1 MAIIGKIRERSG
13 LVVIFVGIGL
23 FAFILG
29 DSLSRSQD
37 LINNFGSWFGI
48 STNSGIGLFND
59 GEMNSEKWNYETRY
73 QKALN
78 GFKYNDYSQGGDGTV
93 TSEEEDQIRLNT
105 WNQMISDTIYY
116 LELNKLGLSVSADE
130 LKQGLLNGENLLPS
144 SLKDMFTQNGVF
156 NKDSF
161 NVWKTNRIINLP
173 DNMESKRD
181 LRDNIEI
188 PLKNERKI
196 NKYGA
201 MLKYG
206 IISTI
211 QEGERAYA
219 EDQTSANIKYIF
231 VSYDQIADSTINV
244 TNNDQKEYYNEHR
257 YEQRWHQNQ
266 ELRSYDYTILK
277 FSPSSKDVSNYK
289 KNVSKLINNFKS
301 TEDDSA
307 FVANHAETPIMIQS
321 QYGPRP
327 SGNYSNQP
335 YKGGKF
341 PSMIDQQIDQSKEGD
356 IIGPFL
362 NGDKIQLVKVYE
374 TGEEEQAKVRHI
386 LINSKDGDPK
396 DAVNKKLADSILYA
410 IRIDSSKFSKL
421 VTKYSDDPGSVSN
434 GGVYAWFPKGQMVPE
449 FEDFSFSKRIGSS
462 GVVKTNYGY
471 HVIQILGRR
480 DGTFKKIATV
490 DKTIRPSKETKNQF
504 YDSVA
509 LELYY
514 KVDSSNF
521 KSICEEMGY
530 EVKSSGYTP
539 LIYPNRRTTGFYGP
553 TELNRNMGVA
563 RWAFNAEL
571 GGVMEPKYI
580 NSNQLAMAVLTEKV
594 NEEDDRFNNLK
605 SLMKPMVE
613 NKLKADYFKSAHGDK
628 IANFNNIDSLAREIG
643 QTTGSKLVKYSD
655 VNIGNNM
662 QELAE
667 PKVMAHIFH
676 LNPNEISPIIEGKKG
691 IYIIQLNTI
700 NNHPTVTQENSA
712 EKALTDQDEIRK
724 QVDQGY
730 YSALYNAYNVKDHRA
745 KRMLLNN

>member
-37 LINNFGSWFGI
+37 LINNFGSWFGL

-93 TSEEEDQIRLNT
+93 SSEEEDQIRLNT

-130 LKQGLLNGENLLPS
+130 LKEGLLNGENLLPS

-206 IISTI
+206 LISTI

-257 YEQRWHQNQ
+257 YEKRWHQNQ

-277 FSPSSKDVSNYK
+277 FSPSSKMFLTTK
-289 KNVSKLINNFKS
+289 K
-301 TEDDSA
+301 
-307 FVANHAETPIMIQS
+307 M
-321 QYGPRP
+321 
-327 SGNYSNQP
+327 
-335 YKGGKF
+335 
-341 PSMIDQQIDQSKEGD
+341 
-356 IIGPFL
+356 
-362 NGDKIQLVKVYE
+362 
-374 TGEEEQAKVRHI
+374 
-386 LINSKDGDPK
+386 
-396 DAVNKKLADSILYA
+396 
-410 IRIDSSKFSKL
+410 
-421 VTKYSDDPGSVSN
+421 
-434 GGVYAWFPKGQMVPE
+434 
-449 FEDFSFSKRIGSS
+449 
-462 GVVKTNYGY
+462 
-471 HVIQILGRR
+471 
-480 DGTFKKIATV
+480 
-490 DKTIRPSKETKNQF
+490 
-504 YDSVA
+504 
-509 LELYY
+509 
-514 KVDSSNF
+514 
-521 KSICEEMGY
+521 
-530 EVKSSGYTP
+530 
-539 LIYPNRRTTGFYGP
+539 
-553 TELNRNMGVA
+553 
-563 RWAFNAEL
+563 
-571 GGVMEPKYI
+571 
-580 NSNQLAMAVLTEKV
+580 
-594 NEEDDRFNNLK
+594 
-605 SLMKPMVE
+605 
-613 NKLKADYFKSAHGDK
+613 
-628 IANFNNIDSLAREIG
+628 
-643 QTTGSKLVKYSD
+643 
-655 VNIGNNM
+655 
-662 QELAE
+662 
-667 PKVMAHIFH
+667 
-676 LNPNEISPIIEGKKG
+676 
-691 IYIIQLNTI
+691 
-700 NNHPTVTQENSA
+700 
-712 EKALTDQDEIRK
+712 
-724 QVDQGY
+724 
-730 YSALYNAYNVKDHRA
+730 
-745 KRMLLNN
+745 